1 MKGGIDMVK
10 IKDPITA
17 QVINNALINSAEEAG
32 LALQLSA
39 FSPNIRE
46 RLDFSTAIYDANG
59 LLLAQAEHI
68 PVHLGAMIE
77 GVKFLNEQFEFTKL
91 DKNDIIINN
100 DPYLGGTHLP
110 DISLTAPIFVDEKL
124 VGIITNRAH
133 HADVGGLLPGSMPG
147 GEYTLDEEGY
157 VIKPQFLIKNNQ
169 WNDTLMNDF
178 LSKVRSPEGRKGD
191 LQAQIAGIRIGQKN
205 IRELWSQYPHEVID
219 ETIAFLRRR
228 SSLGFNNILQRLPET
243 INLTEVDFLDDDGVT
258 EEPVKIE
265 VTLTREGDRLIF
277 DFSNSSPQTKGNINA
292 PRAVSL
298 SAVFYV
304 IRSLIPSTYP
314 TNAGLYTN
322 LSIITKEGTVLHPLT
337 PAGVA
342 GGNVETSQRIVD
354 VVLKAFS
361 HLLPKEIHA
370 ANCGSMNNIAI
381 GSDERQFTYYE
392 TIAGGLGAGYGFN
405 GRNATHAAMTN
416 TGNTPVEILETET
429 PLRVNEYSI
438 NWSDEGNGKWKG
450 GNGIIREVE
459 ILAEPAVLSI
469 LSDRRKFAPYGLFG
483 GKDGAK
489 GANYL
494 IRNEKKIAL
503 KGKTTMPLQKGDIII
518 IQTPGGGGYGEEER

>member
-1 MKGGIDMVK
+1 MAK

-17 QVINNALINSAEEAG
+17 QVINNALINAAEEAG

-46 RLDFSTAIYDANG
+46 RLDFSTAIYDAKG

-77 GVKFLNEQFEFTKL
+77 GVKFLNEKYDFNKL

-110 DISLTAPIFVDEKL
+110 DISLTAPIFVKDKL

-133 HADVGGLLPGSMPG
+133 HADVGGLMPGSMPG

-157 VIKPQFLIKNNQ
+157 VIKHQFLIENNQ
-169 WNDTLMNDF
+169 WNDTLMDDF

-205 IRELWSQYPHEVID
+205 IRELWSRYSHEVIE

-228 SSLGFNNILQRLPET
+228 SSLGFNKILQKLPET
-243 INLTEVDFLDDDGVT
+243 INLTEVDFLDDDGVID
-258 EEPVKIE
+258 EPVKIE
-265 VTLTREGDRLIF
+265 VTLTRENDRLIF
-277 DFSNSSPQTKGNINA
+277 DFSNSSPQTRGNINA

-322 LSIITKEGTVLHPLT
+322 LTIITKEGTVLHPES

-361 HLLPKEIHA
+361 HLLPQEIHA

-381 GSDERQFTYYE
+381 GSDEHQFTYYE
-392 TIAGGLGAGYGFN
+392 TIAGGLGAGNGFN

-416 TGNTPVEILETET
+416 TGNTPIEIFEEET
-429 PLRVNEYSI
+429 PLKVHEYSI
-438 NWSDEGNGKWKG
+438 RWGSGGRGRWSG
-450 GNGIIREVE
+450 GCGIKRTIELTGE
-459 ILAEPAVLSI
+459 SAVLS
-469 LSDRRKFAPYGLFG
+469 LLTDRRKFAPYGLFG
-483 GKDGAK
+483 GNDGAK

-494 IRNEKKIAL
+494 IRDGKKITL
-503 KGKTTMPLQKGDIII
+503 KGKITMPLQKGDIII
-518 IQTPGGGGYGEEER
+518 IQTPGGGGYGDEER